1 MVRTYPGDKSQAG
14 RNLKYPLTETV
25 NEYGGKIEFSTFKVT
40 PPDIGDLGA
49 QIAETLQI
57 DHLINFGKAVGNT
70 IVKTPSTFAAT
81 QIQMGAMFLP
91 TQLREQ
97 MLNQSAEILEENF
110 RKETNTSPSLTSK
123 AEKIN
128 KASRF
133 KVRNIRTGNK
143 CTLYM
148 PQAISLQDTFEFE
161 NVNFRTFGSLVAAS
175 VASGSGAVAGLTQAT
190 AEGLA
195 SIFQAFRGSGPSA
208 DLNRAAVARLGNLL
222 PGVAGNA
229 ISEGLQTTPNPN
241 IRALFK
247 AVNLR
252 QFSFLFRMKPK
263 SEEEAEEISQIIK
276 FFRKAAF
283 PESISASNIKV
294 AYKFPL
300 KFKIKLIYEDLE
312 QRKEVG
318 VKFKFCYLRSIQT
331 DFNPSAMAFMRNGEF
346 QETNLTLNFTE
357 EQTLDR
363 DDVEEGY

>member
-1 MVRTYPGDKSQAG
+1 MVLTYPGDRSRAKD
-14 RNLKYPLTETV
+14 LKYPLSETV

-40 PPDIGDLGA
+40 PPDIGDLGG

-57 DHLINFGKAVGNT
+57 DHILNFGKAVGNT
-70 IVKTPSTFAAT
+70 FVKSATLQGLNMELNAAIRT
-81 QIQMGAMFLP
+81 GNK
-91 TQLREQ
+91 QLMNSIAEEI
-97 MLNQSAEILEENF
+97 SALG
-110 RKETNTSPSLTSK
+110 RQETNTSPDLTSK

-133 KVRNIRTGNK
+133 KVRNIRTGNR

-276 FFRKAAF
+276 YFRKAAF